1 MQFDTLL
8 ATSGLHIT
16 KNTTDFLKQVVR
28 EIFGQDSVLSHYSGL
43 EWPLKQPLKAFDECQ
58 KMAEN

>member
-1 MQFDTLL
+1 MQFVMCSPDV
-8 ATSGLHIT
+8 ASSVS